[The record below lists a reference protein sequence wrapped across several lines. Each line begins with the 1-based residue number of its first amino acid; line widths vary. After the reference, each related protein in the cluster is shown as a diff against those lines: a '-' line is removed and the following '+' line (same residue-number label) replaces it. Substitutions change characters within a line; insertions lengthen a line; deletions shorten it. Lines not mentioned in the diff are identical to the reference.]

1 MLMYGSAYPIGKIG
15 IEYLPPLL
23 MSSLRVLFLFI
34 FILPFFRFSIPKENF
49 TQLLLFSF
57 VMGVC
62 VYAFCYLA
70 LDFSSLVSPIIIGAQ
85 LTIPFG
91 LILSKIFLKESI
103 TLKKWIL
110 IFSSFCGIVIVSYDP
125 RFGDEIFGI
134 IFIILMAF
142 FYALANILSRH
153 LKDISTVDQIGW
165 HSFIGFIILI
175 IASTFI
181 EGSPFIYLY
190 PINYGG
196 LLIAFH
202 AGIFVSL
209 IGHGGLFYLY
219 KYYPV
224 ATVLPYY
231 SLFPIFGIAITLII
245 FLEIPGPYEI
255 IGGIIVISSVYF
267 IQLQDKQSKVLK

>member
-1 MLMYGSAYPIGKIG
+1 MFMYGSAYPIGKIG
-15 IEYLPPLL
+15 INHFPPLL
-23 MSSLRVLFLFI
+23 MGSLRVLFLFL
-34 FILPFFRFSIPKENF
+34 FILPFFRFSIPKKNF
-49 TQLLLFSF
+49 KHLLLFSF

-91 LILSKIFLKESI
+91 LILSKFMLKENIS
-103 TLKKWIL
+103 LKKWIL
-110 IFSSFCGIVIVSYDP
+110 IFSSFCGIVIVAYDP
-125 RFGDEIFGI
+125 RFGEEIYGL
-134 IFIILMAF
+134 IFIAIMAF
-142 FYALANILSRH
+142 FYALANILSRY
-153 LKDISTVDQIGW
+153 LKNINTVDQIGW

-175 IASTFI
+175 FASI
-181 EGSPFIYLY
+181 LIDGNPFNYLY

-196 LLIAFH
+196 LLTAFH
-202 AGIFVSL
+202 AGVFVSL

-231 SLFPIFGIAITLII
+231 SLFPLFGIALTFII
-245 FLEIPGPYEI
+245 FLEIPGLYEI
-255 IGGIIVISSVYF
+255 IGGIIVIGSVYL
-267 IQLQDKQSKVLK
+267 IQLQDKQSLRL